1 MTEKE
6 FYEKEI
12 KKILSITGVD
22 NSSNWTSTKEQE
34 IFEDVYN
41 YNNEHPEEELEMSLL
56 DDEDLK
62 ESELD
67 VYHGFTFCNDYFYVF
82 N

>member
-12 KKILSITGVD
+12 KKILSITGD
-22 NSSNWTSTKEQE
+22 NSDNWTSSKEEE
-34 IFEDVYN
+34 IWDDVYN
-41 YNNEHPEEELEMSLL
+41 YNNEHPSEELEMSLL
-56 DDEDLK
+56 DEGDLK
-62 ESELD
+62 ESEVD
-67 VYHGFTFCNDYFYVF
+67 AYHGFTFCNDYFYVL